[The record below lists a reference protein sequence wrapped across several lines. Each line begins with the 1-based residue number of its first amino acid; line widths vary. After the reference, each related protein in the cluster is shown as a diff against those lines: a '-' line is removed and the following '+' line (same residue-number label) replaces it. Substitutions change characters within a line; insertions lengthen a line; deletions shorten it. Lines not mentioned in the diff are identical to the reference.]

1 MIAGAASGNSAGKNM
16 FFELSL
22 AKSYPNFKIRT
33 ALKSAC
39 LVPKLMK
46 LSRYHIT
53 YMARGITAKK
63 LRYVFNF

>member
-1 MIAGAASGNSAGKNM
+1 MTVGAASGNSAGKNM

-33 ALKSAC
+33 VLKIAC

-46 LSRYHIT
+46 LSRYHIVE
-53 YMARGITAKK
+53 
-63 LRYVFNF
+63 L